1 MKAYWKQPV
10 GWRGESYR
18 HYLARKGIATRYQA
32 HKYFVKGDYR
42 ELPAVDPVTGET
54 KNLIKVGHAKGL
66 TDDQMRMNYGL
77 PVPEAASKKVDFAAL
92 ASRAMPGAV
101 NEVTTPTQFTSLVA
115 EPVPQIEPVAPPVAP
130 VSAATPITPEV
141 IESPLPSASEL
152 EVPDEEEEVS
162 APVVP
167 VVSPGLEEGL
177 VGEDNTTAG
186 APELVNFDNFGS
198 S

>member
-1 MKAYWKQPV
+1 MKAYWAKPI

-42 ELPAVDPVTGET
+42 ELPAIDPLTGET

-66 TDDQMRMNYGL
+66 TDDQMRMNYGI
-77 PVPEAASKKVDFAAL
+77 PVPAVASKKVDFAAL
-92 ASRAMPGAV
+92 ASNAMPMAV
-101 NEVTTPTQFTSLVA
+101 NEATAPTQFTSLAA
-115 EPVPQIEPVAPPVAP
+115 EPVPQIEPIAPPVAP
-130 VSAATPITPEV
+130 AAVITPITPEV
-141 IESPLPSASEL
+141 IESPLPSAPEL
-152 EVPDEEEEVS
+152 EVPEEEEVS

-167 VVSPGLEEGL
+167 VKSPGLEEGL